1 MARKPVKIQTKP
13 PKTPPKASLP
23 VRTVAKPAEK
33 PASTS
38 TFYGPLSIKAIG
50 ERLQIDRSI
59 VKKRLDLHKI
69 TPLHAEQKLKLY
81 NFDEALE
88 ALLLEQDT
96 KLTEAKTRRE
106 LAMAEERE
114 IKVKI
119 LREEVASV
127 AEFTEFLAL
136 FAGGLYKD
144 ICVRLPKR
152 IAARLAKAETAA
164 DCEALMSR
172 EIDKEFQSAR
182 ENFAKYFGKSE
193 ASKAA

>member
-1 MARKPVKIQTKP
+1 MATKTQKPTKP
-13 PKTPPKASLP
+13 AVKVSRNGQTVSKPEPKVT
-23 VRTVAKPAEK
+23 E
-33 PASTS
+33 STE
-38 TFYGPLSIKAIG
+38 FYGNLSIATISK
-50 ERLQIDRSI
+50 RTDLDRAT
-59 VKKRLDLHKI
+59 VKKRLDTHKI
-69 TPLHAEQKLKLY
+69 EPVHAEQKLKLY
-81 NFDEALE
+81 HFDEALE

-127 AEFTEFLAL
+127 QEFTDFLSL

-152 IAARLAKAETAA
+152 IAARLAKAQTAA
-164 DCEALMSR
+164 DCEALMFR

-193 ASKAA
+193 VKRAA